1 MAFRSLIRLL
11 VGAATAT
18 ALTLTAVPAQ
28 AEVPT
33 AGWTPSAGSSLSSG
47 TGDVLQPALKAHLDE
62 VGPGAAVRVMVQAGG
77 SIAAAEA
84 ATRAAGLVPE
94 TSLDRVGIAV
104 GVGTPAQVG
113 ALATTPGVTR
123 VDWAD
128 EEVLGLTETSHVA
141 TRALPVH
148 DGAVD
153 VDGDGALDGLTG
165 EGFSVAVVD
174 SGTDGTHPMFADE
187 NGDSRVKRNMK
198 VVCSDALP
206 ILAGGY
212 PDGFAAAS
220 DCTVDA
226 TAANDT
232 DTPSVGGH
240 GTHVTGI
247 AAGSVVT
254 DSAGRELRGA
264 APDSDIVAVSAGA
277 TLSVYG
283 GSLGLYWVLENH
295 ADPCGD
301 GSCPPIVVV
310 NNSWGPV
317 GGGDFEADAPQVLIQ
332 RQLVAEGVSVVWA
345 AGNDGGDGTDNVVN
359 PYSQDP
365 TPGVLSVANYDDGD
379 QGSRDNALNSSSS
392 RGRAGDPAT
401 YPDLSA
407 PGTNITAACR
417 AYLPVC
423 ATGFDTADP
432 DYNTISGTSMAAP
445 HIAGYIAVLQQAAV
459 AQSGQRL
466 SPGAIED
473 LLVDTAYQ
481 FGSRTYEP
489 DPRNPNSST
498 GTSFDAGHG
507 LVDVLAAVER
517 LTGQTAPTAPPGAS
531 CPVDGRFTDPEGDA
545 TGALGTETG
554 GPNATG
560 LDVTEGWLTTDPATS
575 DVTFHW
581 NVSDLADTPG
591 GLEGTG
597 EYFDVNFSLGGGG
610 YYLGATR
617 TQEDGETFVLGK
629 FETTRT
635 TLATGLPGSFDA
647 AGDQISVTLPA
658 ALWAELGLPGSV
670 SAGEQIAGV
679 SIVARRSLV
688 LLVPDA
694 DTATS
699 GCAYT
704 IGAEHQEPANTAPEI
719 SSVTTTSDKGRPKA
733 GDPQRFTAAASDA
746 DGDTLTYRWD
756 FGDGSSGSGAMTEH
770 TYAAAGTYTAVA
782 TVSDGT
788 DSVTESVVLTI
799 KGKR

>member
-1 MAFRSLIRLL
+1 MISRPLSRLV
-11 VGAATAT
+11 VGAATAV
-18 ALTLTAVPAQ
+18 ALTLMAVPAQ
-28 AEVPT
+28 SQPAK
-33 AGWTPSAGSSLSSG
+33 SSVASP
-47 TGDVLQPALKAHLDE
+47 GDVLQPALRAHLAD
-62 VGPGAAVRVMVQAGG
+62 VGPAAAVRVMVQAGG
-77 SIAAAEA
+77 SIDAAEA
-84 ATRAAGLVPE
+84 ATRAAGLTPE

-187 NGDSRVKRNMK
+187 NGESRVRKNMK

-226 TAANDT
+226 TAVNDT

-247 AAGSVVT
+247 ASGSVVT
-254 DSAGRELRGA
+254 DSSGRELRGA

-332 RQLVAEGVSVVWA
+332 RQLVAEGVNVVWA
-345 AGNDGGDGTDNVVN
+345 AGNDGGDGTENVVN

-392 RGRAGDPAT
+392 RGQAGEPAT

-417 AYLPVC
+417 VYLPVC
-423 ATGFDTADP
+423 STGFDTADP

-481 FGSRTYEP
+481 FGSRAYEP

-517 LTGQTAPTAPPGAS
+517 LTGQTATAPPGAS
-531 CPVDGRFTDPEGDA
+531 CPTDGRFTDPEGDA

-554 GPNATG
+554 GPNAAG
-560 LDVTEGWLTTDPATS
+560 LDVTEGWLTTDPATG

-581 NVSDLADTPG
+581 KVSDLADAPG

-647 AGDQISVTLPA
+647 ANDEITATLPA

-670 SAGEQIAGV
+670 STGEQIAGV

-704 IGAEHQEPANTAPEI
+704 IGAEHQASTNAAPEI
-719 SSVTTTSDKGRPKA
+719 TSVTTTSDKGRPRT
-733 GDPQRFTAAASDA
+733 GEPQRFTAVASDA

-756 FGDGSSGSGAMTEH
+756 YGDGSSGSGAMTEH
-770 TYAAAGTYTAVA
+770 SYASAGTYTAVA

-788 DSVTESVVLTI
+788 DSVTESVVLTV

>member
-1 MAFRSLIRLL
+1 MISRPLSRLV
-11 VGAATAT
+11 VGAATAV
-18 ALTLTAVPAQ
+18 ALTLMAVPAQ
-28 AEVPT
+28 SQPAK
-33 AGWTPSAGSSLSSG
+33 SSVASP
-47 TGDVLQPALKAHLDE
+47 GDVLQPALRAHLAD
-62 VGPGAAVRVMVQAGG
+62 VGPAAAVRVMVQAGG
-77 SIAAAEA
+77 SIDAAEA
-84 ATRAAGLVPE
+84 ATRAAGLTPE

-187 NGDSRVKRNMK
+187 NGESRVRKNMK

-226 TAANDT
+226 TAVNDT

-247 AAGSVVT
+247 ASGSVVT
-254 DSAGRELRGA
+254 DSSGRELRGA

-332 RQLVAEGVSVVWA
+332 RQLVAEGVNVVWA
-345 AGNDGGDGTDNVVN
+345 AGNDGGDGTENVVN

-392 RGRAGDPAT
+392 RGQAGEPAT

-417 AYLPVC
+417 VYLPVC
-423 ATGFDTADP
+423 STGFDTADP

-481 FGSRTYEP
+481 FGSRAYEP

-517 LTGQTAPTAPPGAS
+517 LTGQTATAPPGAS
-531 CPVDGRFTDPEGDA
+531 CPTDGRFTDPEGDA

-554 GPNATG
+554 GPNAAG
-560 LDVTEGWLTTDPATS
+560 LDVTEGWLTTDPATG

-581 NVSDLADTPG
+581 KVSDLADAPG

-647 AGDQISVTLPA
+647 ATDEITATLPA

-670 SAGEQIAGV
+670 STGEQVAGV

-704 IGAEHQEPANTAPEI
+704 IGAEHQASTNAAPEI
-719 SSVTTTSDKGRPKA
+719 TSVTTTSDKGRPRT
-733 GDPQRFTAAASDA
+733 GEPQRFTAVASDA

-756 FGDGSSGSGAMTEH
+756 YGDGSSGSGAMTEH
-770 TYAAAGTYTAVA
+770 SYASAGTYTAVA

-788 DSVTESVVLTI
+788 DSVTESVVLTV

>member
-1 MAFRSLIRLL
+1 MIPRTLSRLL
-11 VGAATAT
+11 VGAATAV
-18 ALTLTAVPAQ
+18 ALTVMAVPAQ
-28 AEVPT
+28 SQVPQV
-33 AGWTPSAGSSLSSG
+33 GTPTES
-47 TGDVLQPALKAHLDE
+47 VLQPALRAHLAKVD
-62 VGPGAAVRVMVQAGG
+62 PGTAVRVMVQAGG
-77 SIAAAEA
+77 SIGAAEA

-113 ALATTPGVTR
+113 SLATTPGVTR

-128 EEVLGLTETSHVA
+128 QKVLGLTETSHTA
-141 TRALPVH
+141 TRAIPVH

-153 VDGDGALDGLTG
+153 VDGDGSLDGLTG
-165 EGFSVAVVD
+165 KGFSVAIVD
-174 SGTDGTHPMFADE
+174 SGTDGTHPMFADA

-220 DCTVDA
+220 GCTVDA

-247 AAGSVVT
+247 AAGSIVT
-254 DSAGRELRGA
+254 DSSGRELRGA
-264 APDSDIVAVSAGA
+264 APGSEIVSVSAGA
-277 TLSVYG
+277 TLSIYG

-301 GSCPPIVVV
+301 GSCAPIAVV

-332 RQLVAEGVSVVWA
+332 RELVAEGVNVVWA
-345 AGNDGGDGTDNVVN
+345 AGNDGGDGTENVVN

-392 RGRAGDPAT
+392 RGLAGDPAT

-417 AYLPVC
+417 VYLPVC
-423 ATGFDTADP
+423 STGFDTTDP

-445 HIAGYIAVLQQAAV
+445 HIAGYIAVLQEAAV
-459 AQSGQRL
+459 RQSGQPL

-473 LLVDTAYQ
+473 LLVDSAYQ
-481 FGSRTYEP
+481 FGSRTYES
-489 DPRNPNSST
+489 DPRNPNSTS

-517 LTGQTAPTAPPGAS
+517 LTGQTATAPPGAT
-531 CPVDGRFTDPEGDA
+531 CPTDGRFSDPEGDA

-560 LDVTEGWLTTDPATS
+560 LDITEGWLTTDAATN

-581 NVSDLADTPG
+581 KVSDLADSPG

-635 TLATGLPGSFDA
+635 TLATGLPGSFDPA
-647 AGDQISVTLPA
+647 TDTISATLPA

-670 SAGEQIAGV
+670 TAGEQVAGV
-679 SIVARRSLV
+679 SIVGRRSMV

-704 IGAEHQEPANTAPEI
+704 IGAEQQAPSNTAPEI
-719 SSVTTTSDKGRPKA
+719 GSVTATSDKGRPKV
-733 GDPQRFTAAASDA
+733 GQEQRFTASATDA
-746 DGDTLTYRWD
+746 DGDTLRYQWD
-756 FGDGSSGSGAMTEH
+756 FGDGSTGAGAMVEH
-770 TYAAAGTYTAVA
+770 VYTSAGTYTAVV

-788 DSVTESVVLTI
+788 DSVTDSVTVTV

>member
-1 MAFRSLIRLL
+1 MIPRHLSRLVVSAATAAALTLMAAPAQSLPAQVA
-11 VGAATAT
+11 VGAADA
-18 ALTLTAVPAQ
+18 
-28 AEVPT
+28 
-33 AGWTPSAGSSLSSG
+33 
-47 TGDVLQPALKAHLDE
+47 VLQPALRDHLED

-77 SIAAAEA
+77 SIQAAEA
-84 ATRAAGLVPE
+84 ATRAAGLAPE

-141 TRALPVH
+141 TRAIPVH

-153 VDGDGALDGLTG
+153 VDADGVLDKLTG

-187 NGDSRVKRNMK
+187 NGESRVKRNMK
-198 VVCSDALP
+198 VVCSDAVPL
-206 ILAGGY
+206 LAGDY
-212 PDGFAAAS
+212 PDGFDAAS
-220 DCTVDA
+220 GCTVDA
-226 TAANDT
+226 TAVNDT
-232 DTPSVGGH
+232 DSPSLGGH

-247 AAGSVVT
+247 AAGSIVT
-254 DSAGRELRGA
+254 DSSGRELRGA
-264 APDSDIVAVSAGA
+264 APGSDIVSVSAGA
-277 TLSVYG
+277 TLSIYG

-301 GSCPPIVVV
+301 GSCAPIIVV

-332 RQLVAEGVSVVWA
+332 RELVAEGVNVVWA
-345 AGNDGGDGTDNVVN
+345 AGNDGGDGSENVVN

-392 RGRAGDPAT
+392 RGLSGDPAT
-401 YPDLSA
+401 YPDISA

-417 AYLPVC
+417 VYLPVC
-423 ATGFDTADP
+423 STGFDTADP

-445 HIAGYIAVLQQAAV
+445 HIAGYVAVLQQAAV
-459 AQSGQRL
+459 AQSGQPL

-473 LLVDTAYQ
+473 LLADTAYQ

-489 DPRNPNSST
+489 DPRNPNSTS

-517 LTGQTAPTAPPGAS
+517 LTGQTATAPPDTAS
-531 CPVDGRFTDPEGDA
+531 CPTDGRFTDPEGDA

-554 GPNATG
+554 GPNAAG
-560 LDVTEGWLTTDPATS
+560 LDVTEGWLTTNPATS

-581 NVSDLADTPG
+581 KVSDLAESPG

-617 TQEDGETFVLGK
+617 TQEDGETFVLGR

-635 TLATGLPGSFDA
+635 TLATGLPGSFDPA
-647 AGDQISVTLPA
+647 TDEISVTLPS
-658 ALWAELGLPGSV
+658 ALWSELGLSGSV
-670 SAGEQIAGV
+670 SAGEQVGGV
-679 SIVARRSLV
+679 SIVGRRSLV

-704 IGAEHQEPANTAPEI
+704 IGAEEAPANAAPEI
-719 SSVTTTSDKGRPKA
+719 TDASVTSDKGRPKV
-733 GDPQRFTAAASDA
+733 GDPQRFTA
-746 DGDTLTYRWD
+746 
-756 FGDGSSGSGAMTEH
+756 
-770 TYAAAGTYTAVA
+770 
-782 TVSDGT
+782 
-788 DSVTESVVLTI
+788 
-799 KGKR
+799 

>member
-1 MAFRSLIRLL
+1 MTSRHLFRLL
-11 VGAATAT
+11 VAAATAA
-18 ALTLTAVPAQ
+18 ALTLMGAPAQSQTAVVGPAD
-28 AEVPT
+28 A
-33 AGWTPSAGSSLSSG
+33 
-47 TGDVLQPALKAHLDE
+47 VLQPSLLDHLDE
-62 VGPGAAVRVMVQAGG
+62 VGPAAPVRVMVQAGG
-77 SIAAAEA
+77 SIEAAKA
-84 ATRAAGLVPE
+84 ATRAAGLAPE

-113 ALATTPGVTR
+113 SLATTPGVTR

-128 EEVLGLTETSHVA
+128 EEVLGLTETSHEA
-141 TRALPVH
+141 TRAIPVH

-153 VDGDGALDGLTG
+153 VDGDGVLDKLTG
-165 EGFSVAVVD
+165 RGVSVAVVD

-187 NGDSRVKRNMK
+187 NGESRVKRNMK

-226 TAANDT
+226 TAVNDT
-232 DTPSVGGH
+232 DTPSLGGH
-240 GTHVTGI
+240 GTHVTSI
-247 AAGSVVT
+247 AAGSIVT
-254 DSAGRELRGA
+254 DSSGRELRGA
-264 APDSDIVAVSAGA
+264 APDSDIVSVSAGA

-301 GSCPPIVVV
+301 GSCAPIVVV
-310 NNSWGPV
+310 NNSWGPA

-332 RQLVAEGVSVVWA
+332 RQLVAEGVNVIWA
-345 AGNDGGDGTDNVVN
+345 AGNDGGDGSENVVN

-392 RGRAGDPAT
+392 RGLAGDPAT
-401 YPDLSA
+401 YPDISA

-417 AYLPVC
+417 VYLPVC
-423 ATGFDTADP
+423 STGLDTTDP

-445 HIAGYIAVLQQAAV
+445 HIAGYVAVLQQAALV
-459 AQSGQRL
+459 QSGQLL

-481 FGSRTYEP
+481 FGSRSYEP
-489 DPRNPNSST
+489 DSRNPNSTS

-517 LTGQTAPTAPPGAS
+517 LTGQTATVPPGAA
-531 CPVDGRFTDPEGDA
+531 CPTDGRFTDPQGDA

-560 LDVTEGWLTTDPATS
+560 LDITEGWLTTDASTS

-581 NVSDLADTPG
+581 KVTDLAESPG

-617 TQEDGETFVLGK
+617 TQEDGQTFVLGK

-635 TLATGLPGSFDA
+635 TLATGLPGSFDPA
-647 AGDQISVTLPA
+647 SDEIAVTLPS
-658 ALWAELGLPGSV
+658 ALWTELGLPGSV

-679 SIVARRSLV
+679 SIVGRRSLV

-704 IGAEHQEPANTAPEI
+704 IGAENQTQANTAPEI
-719 SSVTTTSDKGRPKA
+719 TSVTTTSDKGRPKV
-733 GDPQRFTAAASDA
+733 GDPQRFSAGATDA
-746 DGDTLTYRWD
+746 DGDSLTYRWD
-756 FGDGSSGSGAMTEH
+756 FGDGASGAGAMVEH
-770 TYAAAGTYTAVA
+770 AYSSAGTYTAVV
-782 TVSDGT
+782 TVSDGIQSVT
-788 DSVTESVVLTI
+788 DSVNLAL
-799 KGKR
+799 KGKK